1 MSVSISGQND
11 RAALLSAYQATP
23 TAPPDLGG
31 IWDSTV
37 GTPTPSSS
45 TTTTAAPS
53 GTSGALSDGMS
64 LALLAFG
71 GGAATAAPPGG
82 QNGEASAV
90 SSDDAESGQ
99 SAADP
104 QAGLL
109 TDMQSLL
116 ASLTGTSTTGTSA
129 SGTSAGGTSAGGTS
143 TSGTSGGGTSA
154 GGDSSATSDTVSA
167 AAGGTLLQ
175 DLQSVTAAF
184 GTIASTSGTA
194 PAAGP
199 GPGSPP
205 SWSNDIS
212 NLGTTAPDGTANPW
226 KPGYT
231 DGFQQQ
237 FALSAYNANAAYG
250 GDPAT
255 ASSLANISV

>member
-1 MSVSISGQND
+1 MTVEEYQGVSVSISGQND

-109 TDMQSLL
+109 SDIQSLL

-143 TSGTSGGGTSA
+143 A
-154 GGDSSATSDTVSA
+154 GGDGSATSDSISA

-175 DLQSVTAAF
+175 DLQSATGAF
-184 GTIASTSGTA
+184 GTVVSTSGSA

-199 GPGSPP
+199 GSGSPP

-250 GDPAT
+250 GDAAT